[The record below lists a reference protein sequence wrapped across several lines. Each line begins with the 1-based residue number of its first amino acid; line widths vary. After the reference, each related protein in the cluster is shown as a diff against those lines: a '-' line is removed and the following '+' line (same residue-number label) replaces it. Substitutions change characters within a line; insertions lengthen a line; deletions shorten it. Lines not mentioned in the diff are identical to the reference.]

1 MSKISLGQLDL
12 LALQQYF
19 EIVAGFRKKDD
30 KAIDVQYVGEY
41 EHATVNDLDSPTET
55 EKSPVEAY
63 QVAMAALDDLG
74 FPISYKDEND
84 IITIPERQTVL
95 NSLMLDGIPAAEFLR
110 RVESDT
116 ILTDVNQATYNMS
129 DDIRNLKDEL
139 YQLKNQL
146 IKAGTI
152 KDSNVY
158 NGFID
163 AFIETSPKHMVDTG
177 VIVTSV
183 SGYSVYVESLGD
195 LITGEI
201 IVLQNGEYYNIQKIS
216 YFNGPNEIVLCKPGT
231 KQQEEEEPE
240 IYFSGSIMQPEAQQG
255 TTIKRSLGKSS
266 NGKFMFGCEP
276 KDGRVVTEQSKY
288 IVKDGVERVKVFELD
303 HSGSGFGT
311 EIKIPSSLQNNIIS
325 KVHVSLA
332 VKGDPGDI
340 KGEFYKIDPV
350 TNLPKYTN
358 NGQQLAL
365 PDFVTKSVSPMAAS
379 GWFNDFELELT
390 NEMIVQPGEKY
401 IFVLTR
407 AGQSNENVVIDEN
420 NKWYIGGFND
430 DECLDDVHND
440 CYIKSLGRLYVSP
453 EDTDMFLLLTTKK
466 VEASE
471 FKKLNY
477 GLYTC
482 NFDVYQSLANRIRVE
497 LCINQEG
504 LFKVKD
510 NNTVSLAKAKTN
522 EIDIES
528 RSPKSFKDK
537 VFDGGDQVVIGK
549 QIGTVS
555 SVGNNNSNIIP
566 SSDIYVQNNA
576 EVYRVGYEVQV
587 IASNKVLEP
596 TMYGAMERYEDAEVY
611 PLKLVGVVPG
621 RDMMRPDKS
630 SDRLIF
636 EAEFYNQ
643 NDLDD
648 IKLKSFNH
656 IEVQIRWFGHVDN
669 NVIQANEELEGA
681 IFDIAVSV
689 DRAYTKSE
697 DEVE

>member
-12 LALQQYF
+12 LALQQYL
-19 EIVAGFRKKDD
+19 EIVVGFRKKDD

-84 IITIPERQTVL
+84 VITIQERQTVL

-146 IKAGTI
+146 VKAGTI

-163 AFIETSPKHMVDTG
+163 AFIETSPKHLVDTG
-177 VIVTSV
+177 VVVTAV
-183 SGYSVYVESLGD
+183 SGNSVYVESLGD
-195 LITGEI
+195 LIIGEI
-201 IVLQNGEYYNIQKIS
+201 IVLENGDFYNIQKIEA
-216 YFNGPNEIVLCKPGT
+216 FNGPNEILLDLDY
-231 KQQEEEEPE
+231 E
-240 IYFSGSIMQPEAQQG
+240 GSIMQPEARQG
-255 TTIKRSLGKSS
+255 STIKRSLGKSS

-276 KDGRVVTEQSKY
+276 RDSRVITEQSKY
-288 IVKDGVERVKVFELD
+288 IVKDGVERIKVFELD
-303 HSGSGFGT
+303 HPGHGFGT
-311 EIKIPSSLQNNIIS
+311 EVKIPSSLQNNIIS
-325 KVHVSLA
+325 KVHVTLA
-332 VKGDPGDI
+332 VKGDPGEI
-340 KGEFYKIDPV
+340 KCEIWKQNPV
-350 TNLPKYTN
+350 TGLPELTE
-358 NGQQLAL
+358 
-365 PDFVTKSVSPMAAS
+365 FTTTSVSPMMAS
-379 GWFNDFELELT
+379 GWFNDFELDLT
-390 NEMIVQPGEKY
+390 NEMIVQPGERY
-401 IFVLTR
+401 IFVLTSL
-407 AGQSNENVVIDEN
+407 GGDED

-440 CYIKSLGRLYVSP
+440 CYIKSLGNLYVSP

-466 VEASE
+466 VEESE

-510 NNTVSLAKAKTN
+510 NNVVSLAKAKTN

-528 RSPKSFKDK
+528 RSPKTFKDK
-537 VFDGGDQVVIGK
+537 VFDGGDKVVIGK
-549 QIGTVS
+549 QIGTIS

-643 NDLDD
+643 DDLDD

-669 NVIQANEELEGA
+669 NIIQANDELEGA

-689 DRAYTKSE
+689 DQAYTKLE

>member
-146 IKAGTI
+146 VKAGTI

-163 AFIETSPKHMVDTG
+163 AFIENSPKHSVDTG
-177 VIVTSV
+177 VVVTAV
-183 SGYSVYVESLGD
+183 SGNSVYVESLGN
-195 LITGEI
+195 LRIGEI
-201 IVLQNGEYYNIQKIS
+201 IVLQNGEYYNIQKIEA
-216 YFNGPNEIVLCKPGT
+216 FNGPNEILLDLDY
-231 KQQEEEEPE
+231 E
-240 IYFSGSIMQPEAQQG
+240 GSIMQPEAQQG
-255 TTIKRSLGKSS
+255 TTIKRSLGKSA

-276 KDGRVVTEQSKY
+276 KDSRVITEQSKY

-303 HSGSGFGT
+303 HTGHGFGT

-325 KVHVSLA
+325 KVHVTLA
-332 VKGDPGDI
+332 VKGDPGEI
-340 KGEFYKIDPV
+340 RGEFWKQNPV
-350 TNLPKYTN
+350 TGLPELTE
-358 NGQQLAL
+358 
-365 PDFVTKSVSPMAAS
+365 FTTTSISPMMAS
-379 GWFNDFELELT
+379 GWFNDFELDLT

-401 IFVLTR
+401 VFILTSL
-407 AGQSNENVVIDEN
+407 GGDED

-430 DECLDDVHND
+430 DECLEDVHND
-440 CYIKSLGRLYVSP
+440 CYIKSLGNLYVSP

-466 VEASE
+466 VEESE

-510 NNTVSLAKAKTN
+510 NNVVSLAKAKTN

-537 VFDGGDQVVIGK
+537 IFDGGDQVVIGK
-549 QIGTVS
+549 QIGTIS

-566 SSDIYVQNNA
+566 SSDIYVQSNA
-576 EVYRVGYEVQV
+576 DVYRVGYEVQV
-587 IASNKVLEP
+587 VASNKVLEP
-596 TMYGAMERYEDAEVY
+596 TMYGAVERYEDAEVY

-643 NDLDD
+643 DDLDD

-689 DRAYTKSE
+689 DQAYTKSE